1 MFHLGSSDAG
11 MWVIIH
17 SLQSHLQEGGLQA
30 EQLGPTVILVCDAD
44 ISSRAL
50 LNPLHHNSSTG
61 RGLNTFFNYWSLQFS
76 LDLGK
81 NWKKFHNLF
90 LSPQFMSVPYFKQFL
105 LENQK
110 LGIVLCNSEKKPP
123 SHNCSVVRNADCD
136 FSKEVLLHASFLCFF
151 KTLT

>member
-61 RGLNTFFNYWSLQFS
+61 WGLNTFFNYWSLQFS

-105 LENQK
+105 WKIRSLALFFAILKRN
-110 LGIVLCNSEKKPP
+110 LPPTIVLWWEMLIVISPKKFYYM
-123 SHNCSVVRNADCD
+123 HL
-136 FSKEVLLHASFLCFF
+136 FSASSRL
-151 KTLT
+151 